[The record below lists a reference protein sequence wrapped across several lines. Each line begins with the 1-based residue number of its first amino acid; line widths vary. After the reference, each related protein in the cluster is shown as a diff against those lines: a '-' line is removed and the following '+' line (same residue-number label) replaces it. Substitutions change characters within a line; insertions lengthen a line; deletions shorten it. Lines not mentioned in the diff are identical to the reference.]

1 MKNLFNF
8 CIFFCFF
15 QLSLFSSSFLNA
27 EALESISDANRVNV
41 MTFNLRVYDAGGDSG
56 KKNWTNR
63 RLHVENIIHGKID
76 ECLGDLAALDFLGVQ
91 EANWPELT
99 VFGEKIT
106 SHQQTGVKGKAGI
119 INFGESVKLFY
130 QTERWTL
137 DDQGVIKIG
146 SDQWGQ
152 RIMGW
157 AHFKDKLVSGR
168 GIYVLNSHWPVHGNI
183 SGDKI
188 TAWIS
193 NRKEQKDPVVVM
205 GDFNNAASTFP
216 FFEKASQNVHL
227 ASVFDQLLDK
237 VIVKDLK
244 ALGTCHHFTNNW
256 KTNRIDHIFISS
268 PVMSGI
274 QHPLTCDFSEIIHYP
289 SQHSGQCDAFA
300 SDHFPVFAQ
309 LRFE

>member
-1 MKNLFNF
+1 MKNIINLFM
-8 CIFFCFF
+8 FFCC
-15 QLSLFSSSFLNA
+15 LLFLP
-27 EALESISDANRVNV
+27 ISATFAADINQVNV
-41 MTFNLRVYDAGGDSG
+41 MTFNLRVHDAPDAG
-56 KKNWTNR
+56 KKNWANR
-63 RLHVENIIHGKID
+63 RPYAENIIHGKID
-76 ECLGDLAALDFLGVQ
+76 ECLGDLTALDFLGVQ

-106 SHQQTGVKGKAGI
+106 NNQHTAVIGKVGI
-119 INFGESVKLFY
+119 INYGESVKLFY

-137 DDQGVIKIG
+137 DDHGIIKIG

-157 AHFKDKLVSGR
+157 AHFQDNRVPGR

-183 SGDKI
+183 SGEKV

-193 NRKEQKDPVVVM
+193 GRKEQKDPVVIM
-205 GDFNNAASTFP
+205 GDFNNASATFP
-216 FFEKASQNVHL
+216 FFEKADQNVHL
-227 ASVFDQLLDK
+227 VSTYDQHLDK
-237 VIVKDLK
+237 VVVKDLK

-256 KTNRIDHIFISS
+256 KTSRIDHIFISS
-268 PVMSGI
+268 PLMSEI
-274 QHPLTCDFSEIIHYP
+274 KYPLICDFSEIIHYP
-289 SQHSGQCDAFA
+289 SQQSGSVDAFA